1 MDSENT
7 SHRVSENDLR
17 ERYGFDQDQIDEYD
31 HVMDS
36 VERYERTKRSK
47 SSEELM
53 RKYGIDPIPE
63 YGTEEW
69 RKAVSKIIV
78 ELSKDK
84 PKVGYTDED
93 GNFVMPADFRD

>member
-1 MDSENT
+1 MKRIKRILSK
-7 SHRVSENDLR
+7 V
-17 ERYGFDQDQIDEYD
+17 IP
-31 HVMDS
+31 MDS
-36 VERYERTKRSK
+36 VERCERTK
-47 SSEELM
+47 SSEEIM